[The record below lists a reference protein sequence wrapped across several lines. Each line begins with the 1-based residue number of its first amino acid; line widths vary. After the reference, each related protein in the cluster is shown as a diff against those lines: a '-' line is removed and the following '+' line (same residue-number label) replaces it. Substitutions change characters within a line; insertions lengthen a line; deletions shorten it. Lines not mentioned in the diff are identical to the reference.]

1 VESGQAP
8 PLMGTLHAS
17 APFARLPAP
26 EPNAPQSNVEIADPP
41 QRDARFSRHEE
52 ISNGYATKAS

>member
-1 VESGQAP
+1 
-8 PLMGTLHAS
+8 MGTLHAS